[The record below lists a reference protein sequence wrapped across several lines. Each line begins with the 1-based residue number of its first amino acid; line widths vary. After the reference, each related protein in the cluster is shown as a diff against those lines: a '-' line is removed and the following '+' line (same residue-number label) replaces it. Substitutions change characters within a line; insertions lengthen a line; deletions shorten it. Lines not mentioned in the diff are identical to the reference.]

1 MQGMCLAVGWAAG
14 SQSYGLVK
22 SPLEH
27 HLNCM
32 SLLWRGLTETE
43 TQSVS
48 RTQRWGLG
56 SSLRQDRRK
65 LKDMAADSKDDINKH
80 SVICF
85 WLSNKLTSNFIY
97 SVHKCFLSI
106 YFLPTTVP
114 DPRDIS
120 VNEMYNIRC
129 PRISQRKTHSDLRN
143 KKT

>member
-1 MQGMCLAVGWAAG
+1 M
-14 SQSYGLVK
+14 
-22 SPLEH
+22 
-27 HLNCM
+27 
-32 SLLWRGLTETE
+32 
-43 TQSVS
+43 QSVS
-48 RTQRWGLG
+48 RAQRWGLG

-85 WLSNKLTSNFIY
+85 WPSKKLTSNFIY

-106 YFLPTTVP
+106 YFLPTTVL

-129 PRISQRKTHSDLRN
+129 P
-143 KKT
+143 